1 MIVADKVAN
10 CDIKVSLSNHHENSM
25 EKDTSE

>member
-1 MIVADKVAN
+1 MIVAEKVAN
-10 CDIKVSLSNHHENSM
+10 RDIKVSLSNGDENR